1 MIMMKKALLA
11 AAVASLLAGAM
22 TAQAAT
28 TTVDGGTVHFTGQLI
43 NAACA
48 VDVNSQDQTV
58 DLGQYRTATFNAVGA
73 RSASVPFTI
82 QLKDCDTTVSSRA
95 AVAFTGQ
102 QDAAN
107 PTLLAVSSAATNG
120 TTANGVGIQI
130 LDTASNILV
139 PDGTAFSADQT
150 LIDGFNTLHFSAAYV
165 ATAASATAGRADADA
180 TFVVQ
185 YQ

>member
-11 AAVASLLAGAM
+11 AAVASLMAGAM
-22 TAQAAT
+22 TAQAA

-43 NAACA
+43 NAACV

-82 QLKDCDTTVSSRA
+82 QLKDCDTTVSSSA

-107 PTLLAVSSAATNG
+107 DTLLAVNSAVTNG
-120 TTANGVGIQI
+120 TTATGVGIEI
-130 LDTASNILV
+130 LDTDSKVLT
-139 PDGTAFSADQT
+139 PDGTAFSTPQT

-185 YQ
+185 YP